1 MKLLRLILVAFVP
14 VFLPAC
20 GSQASVQ
27 PVIATGSLDT
37 AEAYLRRGDSYSDIQ
52 DYDRAIADYD
62 QAIRLKPDYAE
73 AYNKRGYASYWKGE
87 AADAIDMQAGEKIN
101 EKALKALVRAAVA
114 LNMAAVAQR
123 TGKKGAAG

>member
-52 DYDRAIADYD
+52 DYDRAIADYNRGAAYMASGYPE
-62 QAIRLKPDYAE
+62 QAIGDLDRALELQPDFPQAFTNRSNAHLRL
-73 AYNKRGYASYWKGE
+73 GHLG
-87 AADAIDMQAGEKIN
+87 
-101 EKALKALVRAAVA
+101 
-114 LNMAAVAQR
+114 
-123 TGKKGAAG
+123 